1 MFFRSKWIRLSQYE
15 KDILQYPDV
24 TRKFSNWF
32 PEGFQTLCKI
42 IPTFAK
48 FNSNLNFNALKGNF
62 EICKRI
68 IEDWTNICQMYIHLC
83 LQNPCFIEPLEMY
96 FRLLNTKQT
105 WLLSFECMS
114 SPIDHIFWSTQNI
127 HWHILATSLL
137 L

>member
-1 MFFRSKWIRLSQYE
+1 MLFRSKWIRLSQNE

-24 TRKFSNWF
+24 TRNFSNWF

-68 IEDWTNICQMYIHLC
+68 IQDWTNICQMYIHLC
-83 LQNPCFIEPLEMY
+83 LQNPRFMEPLEMY
-96 FRLLNTKQT
+96 FRLLNTRKVDYLHSNVCRPQSII
-105 WLLSFECMS
+105 SFDL
-114 SPIDHIFWSTQNI
+114 PKIYNDIF
-127 HWHILATSLL
+127 
-137 L
+137 